1 MRKGKF
7 CLMTQE
13 KCMLRYIYLMK
24 IEQEMYMYSPTMTN
38 HDVLVHE
45 MWFFWIFWK
54 MTESVKRT
62 FTSYQ

>member
-1 MRKGKF
+1 M
-7 CLMTQE
+7 
-13 KCMLRYIYLMK
+13 YIYLMREK
-24 IEQEMYMYSPTMTN
+24 EMYPPTMTN

-62 FTSYQ
+62 FIS